1 MPVTVPQ
8 LPLAVVN
15 VMVPAL
21 LICDGVV
28 EPPVI
33 EDHPLEDVTAT
44 RAYEPPE
51 TSVPVKD
58 ALASV
63 VGFVVNSPIYRVVGA
78 APHAPDD
85 GHVTPLTQ
93 LSTLF

>member
-15 VMVPAL
+15 VIVAAL

-33 EDHPLEDVTAT
+33 EDQPDEDVTAT

-63 VGFVVNSPIYRVVGA
+63 VGFVVNSP
-78 APHAPDD
+78 
-85 GHVTPLTQ
+85 T
-93 LSTLF
+93 

>member
-1 MPVTVPQ
+1 MVDHDPVGVG
-8 LPLAVVN
+8 N
-15 VMVPAL
+15 VIVPAL
-21 LICDGVV
+21 LICDGAV

-33 EDHPLEDVTAT
+33 EDQPEDEVTAT

-63 VGFVVNSPIYRVVGA
+63 VGFVVNNPTHVVVGA

-85 GHVTPLTQ
+85 GHVTPFIHE
-93 LSTLF
+93 STLF